1 MSDDFLAREAAILGT
16 NFSSS
21 GTGLGGGDIDFDRA
35 VSAFPELDFDGDVPV
50 APVSARGLETSGG
63 GLTDG
68 FGAFEESL
76 PSLNGHSKH
85 SVKITGG
92 DDVVDRFES
101 EFPAINSNEFAQP
114 VSNYEPPFIAQPQSR
129 PSFQTPIYQAQLE
142 DEEPEVI
149 RQWRERQQEA
159 IRRRDEISAQKKRE
173 TIKNAEAAIDEF
185 YKEYN
190 SKTERTIKENKEAEA
205 EFLANLESSLSAG
218 TTWSRIC
225 DIIELQNSQSKTIAR
240 AGPGTTDLTRYKEVL
255 LRLKREGD
263 SAPGAAGY

>member
-1 MSDDFLAREAAILGT
+1 MSDDFLAREAAVLGT

-21 GTGLGGGDIDFDRA
+21 GAGLGGAEIDFDRA
-35 VSAFPELDFDGDVPV
+35 ASAFPELDLDSDVPAV
-50 APVSARGLETSGG
+50 PVPSRGLESSGG

-68 FGAFEESL
+68 FGAFEGSL
-76 PSLNGHSKH
+76 PSLNGHSNH
-85 SVKITGG
+85 NVKVTGG
-92 DDVVDRFES
+92 DDVVHRFES
-101 EFPAINSNEFAQP
+101 EFPP

-129 PSFQTPIYQAQLE
+129 PSFQTPIYQAQVE
-142 DEEPEVI
+142 DDEPEVI
-149 RQWRERQQEA
+149 RQWRERQEEA
-159 IRRRDEISAQKKRE
+159 IRRRDESSAQKKHD
-173 TIKNAEAAIDEF
+173 TIKKAEAAIDEF

-205 EFLANLESSLSAG
+205 EFLSNLESSLSTG

-255 LRLKREGD
+255 LRLKREGE

>member
-21 GTGLGGGDIDFDRA
+21 GTGLGGGEIDFDRA
-35 VSAFPELDFDGDVPV
+35 ASAFPELDFDSDVPV
-50 APVSARGLETSGG
+50 APVAARGLETSGG

-85 SVKITGG
+85 TVKVTGG

-101 EFPAINSNEFAQP
+101 EFPDINTFAPP
-114 VSNYEPPFIAQPQSR
+114 VSNYEPAFIAQPQSR
-129 PSFQTPIYQAQLE
+129 PSFQTPIYQAHLEE
-142 DEEPEVI
+142 DEPEPI
-149 RQWRERQQEA
+149 RQWKERQLEA
-159 IRRRDEISAQKKRE
+159 IRHRDEISAQKKRD
-173 TIKNAEAAIDEF
+173 TIKKAEAAIDEF